1 MTEPDSPAPVPDA
14 PLPGG
19 ALMRLVRPDDAPALL
34 AAYRRNAAHLAP
46 TEPRRG
52 ERFATLEGQRERI
65 AGQLREWEAGRAVP
79 WVLDGSGVP
88 GAPPVLGT
96 LTFTGIVRGPLLS
109 ASVGYWVDQGH
120 TGRGLAG
127 QALAHAVTYARDALG
142 LHRLEAGTLLDNT
155 ASQRVLL
162 RAGFTWY
169 GTAPDYLHIAG
180 AWRDHHRY
188 QLILGEVE
196 PRL

>member
-1 MTEPDSPAPVPDA
+1 M
-14 PLPGG
+14 G
-19 ALMRLVRPDDAPALL
+19 
-34 AAYRRNAAHLAP
+34 
-46 TEPRRG
+46 
-52 ERFATLEGQRERI
+52 
-65 AGQLREWEAGRAVP
+65 AGRFRRAGGP
-79 WVLDGSGVP
+79 A
-88 GAPPVLGT
+88 GARHPHLHRDRARPAAQCLGG
-96 LTFTGIVRGPLLS
+96 LLGGP
-109 ASVGYWVDQGH
+109 GH

-127 QALAHAVTYARDALG
+127 QALAHAVAYARDALG

-196 PRL
+196 PRP

>member
-1 MTEPDSPAPVPDA
+1 MAAGRLSPVRA
-14 PLPGG
+14 PLTGTG
-19 ALMRLVRPDDAPALL
+19 RPAS
-34 AAYRRNAAHLAP
+34 NAAHLAP

-52 ERFATLEGQRERI
+52 ERFLALEGQAERI

-79 WVLDGSGVP
+79 WVLDGSHVP

-109 ASVGYWVDQGH
+109 ASVGYRVDREH

-127 QALAHAVTYARDALG
+127 QALAQAVAYARDVLG

-169 GTAPDYLHIAG
+169 GTAPGYPHIAG

-196 PRL
+196 PRP